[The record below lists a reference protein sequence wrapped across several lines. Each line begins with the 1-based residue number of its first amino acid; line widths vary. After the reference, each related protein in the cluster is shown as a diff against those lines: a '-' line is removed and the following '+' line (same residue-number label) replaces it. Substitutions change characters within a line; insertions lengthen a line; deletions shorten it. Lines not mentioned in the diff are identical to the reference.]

1 MKSWFLNVAV
11 LFLTSMLYSQQGVIT
26 GEVIDGDYNA
36 PLMGANVLVKGTTKG
51 ASTDMDGKY
60 SLNVD
65 SPTGTLEFSYLGYV
79 TKTVRHCTRA

>member
-65 SPTGTLEFSYLGYV
+65 SPTGTLEFSWICYQDSFV
-79 TKTVRHCTRA
+79 

>member
-65 SPTGTLEFSYLGYV
+65 SPTGT
-79 TKTVRHCTRA
+79 

>member
-51 ASTDMDGKY
+51 ASTGMDG
-60 SLNVD
+60 
-65 SPTGTLEFSYLGYV
+65 
-79 TKTVRHCTRA
+79 

>member
-65 SPTGTLEFSYLGYV
+65 SPTGTLD
-79 TKTVRHCTRA
+79 KP

>member
-65 SPTGTLEFSYLGYV
+65 WNLRVLLSWICYQDSFL
-79 TKTVRHCTRA
+79 

>member
-65 SPTGTLEFSYLGYV
+65 SPTGTLEFCYQDSFV
-79 TKTVRHCTRA
+79 